1 MNKQQKKT
9 PALQKKPGKEQL
21 KAPAPAPA
29 RPTKLINPAN
39 EGVDHIRLFP
49 KSKSPI
55 GRFFFQRAPIELT
68 IGDIT
73 FKTAEAAIYHFIMAR
88 SEAGIADTD
97 DRDIIELSN
106 IVSADYRF
114 VGHTVKQLDTY
125 WKRAYD
131 DVCGARSVLTER
143 EHRMMVDELVSA
155 YIDYLNEHA
164 KDGKVKDLLKAIIG
178 EDGALKIA
186 TYYTLRQDGGAPD
199 KVVFSYGQ
207 RVLVEV
213 IEQIMHRVDLMVWS
227 ICSKKGRMS
236 ALESKLID
244 LMKGTPLYALV
255 ENIVLEE
262 SAPKEEAS
270 ERAEIPQAEQA
281 APVDVEQATSAEG
294 ISIPAEANAEVLQD
308 FKNAE
313 AEAINQPVAEKLGRG
328 AGTDTIPFDEPPFQG
343 NPSECCEERCEGCCD
358 DKIDDTIDESA
369 SGQPA
374 DL

>member
-21 KAPAPAPA
+21 KAPAPT

-39 EGVDHIRLFP
+39 EGVDHIRLFL

-68 IGDIT
+68 IGDVT

-88 SEAGIADTD
+88 SEAGIADAD
-97 DRDIIELSN
+97 DRDIIELTN
-106 IVSADYRF
+106 VVSADYRF
-114 VGHTVKQLDTY
+114 VGHTVKQLDAY

-143 EHRMMVDELVSA
+143 EHHMMVDELVSA
-155 YIDYLNEHA
+155 YIEYLNEHA
-164 KDGKVKDLLKAIIG
+164 KDGKVKELLKAIIG

-255 ENIVLEE
+255 ETIVLEE
-262 SAPKEEAS
+262 SASKEEAS

-281 APVDVEQATSAEG
+281 APVDVDQATSTEG

-308 FKNAE
+308 FKKAE
-313 AEAINQPVAEKLGRG
+313 AEAINQPVAEKLSQSS
-328 AGTDTIPFDEPPFQG
+328 DTFDKPLDEPPL
-343 NPSECCEERCEGCCD
+343 PYSTAECCETCCEGCCN
-358 DKIDDTIDESA
+358 DTINDATDVPE